1 MVYYG
6 FLIKSRLTAIWK
18 GGEKKACKNEQNLNE
33 CLLLPSCLYIWVFFL
48 VKVHLGLKLEI
59 MTSSGTV
66 QELIRNQEFRVGQ
79 CRGIWVVRKR
89 LQLQTMLSL
98 YQSGEMQPPSFLYS
112 SFLVSVILLV
122 VRTRIK
128 VRFAELCKF
137 NE

>member
-66 QELIRNQEFRVGQ
+66 QELIRNQEFRVGW
-79 CRGIWVVRKR
+79 CRGIWVVLKR
-89 LQLQTMLSL
+89 LQLQTMLLSIR
-98 YQSGEMQPPSFLYS
+98 GELQPPSFWYS
-112 SFLVSVILLV
+112 SSLVSVI
-122 VRTRIK
+122 
-128 VRFAELCKF
+128 RFFGYSFGGLYCQSHSQEPG
-137 NE
+137 